1 MTCVHC
7 GRTVLSTSGWCP
19 ECHQRLEDAT
29 SLTADLKGSP
39 DLADALTILNQG
51 VPAQLAVPSLGDA
64 DTAMPPPPWSRLR
77 SDDEETALPGRSSDA
92 TTGVA
97 PTLGQGVHRSS
108 GNGPLEIGQDFGTR
122 YHIVRMLGVGGMGAV
137 YQAWDAELGVTVAL
151 KVIRPD
157 VMADPAAAA
166 EVERRFK
173 RELLLARQVTHKN
186 VVRIH
191 DLGTIQGVKYITMSY
206 VDGTD
211 LATLLRHEGRQPIA
225 RVLQIARSVVSGL
238 VAAHGA
244 GVVHRDLKPAN
255 IMIGADGGALIMDFG
270 IARSTGEAPA
280 VITTR
285 ASLARVVREAESQYA
300 ATIHGAI
307 VGTVEYMAP
316 EQARGEAVD
325 QRADI
330 YALGLILYD
339 LLLGRRRVD
348 QAGGALAELQR
359 RIAEAPPSL
368 ETVLP
373 EVPGALDRV
382 VMRCLQPDAGK
393 RYQTSTELAADLD
406 RLDEHGE
413 LIPVR
418 RVLGVPMVAAI
429 IALLLALTAGTWWFS
444 RQALA
449 PAARD
454 PVSVLI
460 ADVEN
465 LTGDGTFDHVLEP
478 MLKLALE
485 EAGFISAFDRTQI
498 RPRLG
503 VQPPDVFDGQA
514 AQAIAVNHGVGV
526 VLTASLAPQGRGYL
540 LSMKA
545 AETVTGKVIADTQ
558 TRVSARDQVLTAA
571 TRLSTDV
578 RTALGDDTSDSARRF
593 AMDTLSATSLDVVR
607 SYAAGMEALSDGRFD
622 AALASFSEALDGDQS
637 FGLAYVGMASSS
649 RNLGRLQDAE
659 RYAVEAVRHVGRMT
673 ERERYR
679 ARGVVYMATAD
690 YQQCVKEFGDMLG
703 RYAADV
709 VAYNNLAF
717 CHAQLRDMPNA
728 LTAIRR
734 AAELLPKRALYRLN
748 LALYSAY
755 AGDFDTADAEAL
767 AAQELGSRLGL
778 LPLAYARLGRGEV
791 TRAAES
797 YEELAILGAQGA
809 SFAASGLGDIAMFE
823 GRFAD
828 AVRIFEEGATADL
841 QNGNTDRAAAKLVA
855 QAQAHL
861 MSGRPDAATAS
872 AARALE
878 HSQGAKV
885 RFQVARIFTEA
896 GQVARARE
904 LARGLAGESQPEPRA
919 YAGVI
924 EGKIAAQNGDRGEA
938 IKVLGDANA
947 LLDTWIGQFEL
958 GRVQFEAGL
967 FTQADSAFDRCL
979 KRSGEL
985 FLDEDPSYGHL
996 PAVYYYQGR
1005 VRQALNTVDFADSY
1019 RTYLAIRE
1027 KAGQD
1032 PLLPEV
1038 RQRAGS

>member
-1 MTCVHC
+1 
-7 GRTVLSTSGWCP
+7 
-19 ECHQRLEDAT
+19 
-29 SLTADLKGSP
+29 
-39 DLADALTILNQG
+39 
-51 VPAQLAVPSLGDA
+51 
-64 DTAMPPPPWSRLR
+64 
-77 SDDEETALPGRSSDA
+77 
-92 TTGVA
+92 
-97 PTLGQGVHRSS
+97 
-108 GNGPLEIGQDFGTR
+108 
-122 YHIVRMLGVGGMGAV
+122 MGAV

-157 VMADPAAAA
+157 AMADPAAAA

-173 RELLLARQVTHKN
+173 RELLLARQVTHRN

-191 DLGTIQGVKYITMSY
+191 DIGTIQGIKYITMSF

-211 LATLLRHEGRQPIA
+211 LATLLRQEGAQPIP
-225 RVLQIARSVVSGL
+225 RVIRVARSVVSGL
-238 VAAHGA
+238 VAAHAA

-255 IMIGADGGALIMDFG
+255 IMIDADGEALIMDFG
-270 IARSTGEAPA
+270 IARSTGDVPVVARA
-280 VITTR
+280 TR
-285 ASLARVVREAESQYA
+285 ASLAGVVREAESQYA

-330 YALGLILYD
+330 YAFGLILYD
-339 LLLGRRRVD
+339 ALVGRRRAEH
-348 QAGGALAELQR
+348 AGSALAELQKR
-359 RIAEAPPSL
+359 FAEPPPSL
-368 ETVLP
+368 RTLLP
-373 EVPGALDRV
+373 DVPDALEQL

-393 RYQTSTELAADLD
+393 RYQTSAELATDLD
-406 RLDEHGE
+406 RLDDRGE

-418 RVLGVPMVAAI
+418 RVLGVPLVAAI
-429 IALLLALTAGTWWFS
+429 VVLLLALTAGTWWYS
-444 RQALA
+444 RVALP
-449 PAARD
+449 PAERD

-503 VQPPDVFDGQA
+503 VQPPDVLDEQA
-514 AQAIAVNHGVGV
+514 AQTLAVNHGVGV
-526 VLTASLAPQGRGYL
+526 VLTASLAPQSRGYVL
-540 LSMKA
+540 RMKA
-545 AETVTGKVIADTQ
+545 AETVTGNLIADTQ
-558 TRVSARDQVLTAA
+558 SRVSGRDQVLAAA
-571 TRLSTDV
+571 TRLSTDI

-622 AALASFSEALDGDQS
+622 EALVSFKEALDSDQG

-649 RNLGRLQDAE
+649 RNLGRVQDAE
-659 RYAVEAVRHVGRMT
+659 RYATEAVRHVGRMT

-690 YQQCVKEFGDMLG
+690 YQQCVKEFGDMLA

-717 CHAQLRDMPNA
+717 CHAQLRDMPSA
-728 LTAIRR
+728 LSAIQR

-755 AGDFDTADAEAL
+755 AGDFEAAEV
-767 AAQELGSRLGL
+767 AARTTQELGSRLGL
-778 LPLAYARLGRGEV
+778 LPLAYAQLGGGQV
-791 TRAAES
+791 ARAAES
-797 YEELAILGAQGA
+797 YGELASLGVQGA

-823 GRFAD
+823 GRFDD
-828 AVRIFEEGATADL
+828 AVRILEEGAAADVE
-841 QNGNTDRAAAKLVA
+841 NGNVDRAAAKLT
-855 QAQAHL
+855 AQAHAHV
-861 MSGRPDAATAS
+861 MAARPDAATAS
-872 AARALE
+872 AARALD

-885 RFQVARIFTEA
+885 RFQASRIFIET
-896 GQVARARE
+896 GQIERARE
-904 LARGLAGESQPEPRA
+904 LARSLAGELQPEPRA
-919 YAGVI
+919 YARI
-924 EGKIAAQNGDRGEA
+924 LEGKIAARNGDHGEA
-938 IKVLGDANA
+938 IKALGDANA
-947 LLDTWIGQFEL
+947 LLDTWVGQFEL
-958 GRVQFEAGL
+958 GKAQFEAGL
-967 FTQADSAFDRCL
+967 FTQADSAFDRCI
-979 KRSGEL
+979 KRRGEL
-985 FLDEDPSYGHL
+985 FLDEDPSYGQL

-1005 VRQALNTVDFADSY
+1005 VRQALNTVDFAESY

-1027 KAGQD
+1027 KAEQD